1 MAGTP
6 RLSPVIQSLIDKG
19 LLDRLPPTFST
30 FFFEQ
35 FQQWSL
41 LFPAEQ
47 HYQERLFLLLDRSAP
62 EAIESLFAPLRAV
75 ERRMGINEKTW
86 PRRRF
91 QLDQVEFLNQ
101 NAHYGEW
108 RQAISG
114 VFGRIDPLLDAEV
127 ARHGKPALVI
137 VTAPPELAVSA
148 DRMWL
153 RLRRHGKTIPIEL
166 PDTENYL
173 GLALNDGA
181 GNSILEIHAKDRY
194 DSWSLSV
201 GRGIGAGRGNAVRL
215 SYDELKIYRSRLMA
229 EVQHIVEKGEARTP
243 QQLLERLKQLKV
255 LPSEGNFA
263 GDPVLAEFVRA
274 VLLTGNGTL
283 LINNTFVEWA
293 ALQAI
298 RRARPSAIL
307 ISFGVRNKLKPF
319 SSMLIY
325 SNQETASPV
334 PDQMDSLGTYV
345 DLEIFYQYIWQEF
358 EKYAEYRNNTAY
370 LFLADGLEEL
380 FCIAPPDFPLLTAR
394 APLKLS
400 EIFAGA
406 KEWLN
411 V

>member
-6 RLSPVIQSLIDKG
+6 RLSPVLQSLIDKG

-35 FQQWSL
+35 FQQWNL

-47 HYQERLFLLLDRSAP
+47 RYQERLFLLLDRSSP
-62 EAIESLFAPLRAV
+62 EAIESLFVPVREV

-91 QLDQVEFLNQ
+91 DLDQVEFLNR

-114 VFGRIDPLLDAEV
+114 VFERIDPLLDAET
-127 ARHGKPALVI
+127 AHHGRAALVV

-153 RLRRHGKTIPIEL
+153 RLRHRGKRIALEL
-166 PDTENYL
+166 PDTEDYL
-173 GLALNDGA
+173 GMALRDRTGK
-181 GNSILEIHAKDRY
+181 SILELHAKDRY
-194 DSWSLSV
+194 DSWCISV
-201 GRGIGAGRGNAVRL
+201 GPGIAGGGNVIGL
-215 SYDELKIYRSRLMA
+215 SYDELKNYRERLME
-229 EVQHIVEKGEARTP
+229 EVRRMVEKGEVRTP
-243 QQLLERLKQLKV
+243 QQLLERLKQLKI
-255 LPSEGNFA
+255 LLSEGSFA
-263 GDPVLAEFVRA
+263 ADPVLSEFVRA

-293 ALQAI
+293 AIQVI
-298 RRARPSAIL
+298 RRARPSAML
-307 ISFGVRNKLKPF
+307 VSFGVRNKLKPF
-319 SSMLIY
+319 SSMLVY
-325 SNQETASPV
+325 SDQQTASPV
-334 PDQMDSLGTYV
+334 PEQMDSLGTYV
-345 DLEIFYQYIWQEF
+345 DLEVFYQYIWQEF

-394 APLKLS
+394 APLKLE

-406 KEWLN
+406 REWLN
-411 V
+411 I

>member
-6 RLSPVIQSLIDKG
+6 KLSPVIQSLIDKG

-47 HYQERLFLLLDRSAP
+47 RYQESLFHLLDRSAP
-62 EAIESLFAPLRAV
+62 EAIDSLFAPLQEV
-75 ERRMGINEKTW
+75 ERRLGVNAQTW

-91 QLDQVEFLNQ
+91 AIDQVEFLNHSG
-101 NAHYGEW
+101 HYGEW
-108 RQAISG
+108 RQAISD
-114 VFGRIDPLLDAEV
+114 VFRHIDPLLDAEIV
-127 ARHGKPALVI
+127 RKGKPALVV

-153 RLRRHGKTIPIEL
+153 RLRPRGKSIPVEL
-166 PDTENYL
+166 PNTEDYL
-173 GLALNDGA
+173 GMAFTDGA
-181 GNSILEIHAKDRY
+181 GKSILEMHTKDRY
-194 DSWSLSV
+194 DSWTISV
-201 GRGIGAGRGNAVRL
+201 GRGIGASGNVVRL
-215 SYDELKIYRSRLMA
+215 SYDELKNYRSRLMDQVQRMVENG
-229 EVQHIVEKGEARTP
+229 EVRTP
-243 QQLLERLKQLKV
+243 QRLLERLKQLNV

-263 GDPVLAEFVRA
+263 GDPVLSEFVRA
-274 VLLTGNGTL
+274 VLLTGNGTM

-293 ALQAI
+293 AIQAI
-298 RRARPSAIL
+298 RRARPSAML

-319 SSMLIY
+319 SSMLMY
-325 SNQETASPV
+325 SDQKTSSPV

-345 DLEIFYQYIWQEF
+345 DLEIFYQYILQEF

-380 FCIAPPDFPLLTAR
+380 FCIAPPDFPLLTAK
-394 APLKLS
+394 APLKLPAILAS
-400 EIFAGA
+400 V

>member
-6 RLSPVIQSLIDKG
+6 KLSPVIQGLIDKG
-19 LLDRLPPTFST
+19 LLDRLPPTFAT

-35 FQQWSL
+35 FQQWDL

-47 HYQERLFLLLDRSAP
+47 RYQERLFLLLDRSAP
-62 EAIESLFAPLRAV
+62 EAIESLFAPLREV
-75 ERRMGINEKTW
+75 ERRMGINDKTW

-91 QLDQVEFLNQ
+91 ELDQVEFLNQ

-114 VFGRIDPLLDAEV
+114 VFGRIDPLLDAEI
-127 ARHGKPALVI
+127 ARKGKPALVV

-153 RLRRHGKTIPIEL
+153 RLRPRGKPIPIVP
-166 PDTENYL
+166 PDTEDYL
-173 GLALNDGA
+173 GMALNDSA
-181 GNSILEIHAKDRY
+181 GKSILELHAKDRY
-194 DSWSLSV
+194 DSWSISV
-201 GRGIGAGRGNAVRL
+201 GRGIGAGGNVVRL
-215 SYDELKIYRSRLMA
+215 SYDELKNYRSRLME
-229 EVQHIVEKGEARTP
+229 EVRRIVEKGEVRTP
-243 QQLLERLKQLKV
+243 QQLLERLKQLNV
-255 LPSEGNFA
+255 LASEGDFA
-263 GDPVLAEFVRA
+263 GDPVVSEFVRA

-293 ALQAI
+293 AIQAI

-307 ISFGVRNKLKPF
+307 VSFGVRNKLKPF

-325 SNQETASPV
+325 SDQETASPV
-334 PDQMDSLGTYV
+334 PDQMDALGTYV

-380 FCIAPPDFPLLTAR
+380 FCIAPPDFPLLTAK
-394 APLKLS
+394 APLKLL

>member
-6 RLSPVIQSLIDKG
+6 RLSPVLQSLIDKG

-35 FQQWSL
+35 FQQWNL

-47 HYQERLFLLLDRSAP
+47 RYQERLFLLLDRSSK
-62 EAIESLFAPLRAV
+62 EAIESLFVPVREV

-91 QLDQVEFLNQ
+91 DLDQVEFLNR

-114 VFGRIDPLLDAEV
+114 VFERIDPLLDAETV
-127 ARHGKPALVI
+127 RNARAALVV

-153 RLRRHGKTIPIEL
+153 RLRHRGKRIALEL
-166 PDTENYL
+166 PDTEDYL
-173 GLALNDGA
+173 GMALRNSTGE
-181 GNSILEIHAKDRY
+181 SILELHAKDRY
-194 DSWSLSV
+194 DSWCISV
-201 GRGIGAGRGNAVRL
+201 GPGIAGGGNVVGL
-215 SYDELKIYRSRLMA
+215 SYDELKNYRARLME
-229 EVQHIVEKGEARTP
+229 EVRRMVEKGEVRTP
-243 QQLLERLKQLKV
+243 QQLLERLKQLKI
-255 LPSEGNFA
+255 LLSEGSFA
-263 GDPVLAEFVRA
+263 ADPVLSEFVRA
-274 VLLTGNGTL
+274 VLLTGNGAL

-293 ALQAI
+293 AIQVI
-298 RRARPSAIL
+298 RRARPSAML
-307 ISFGVRNKLKPF
+307 VSFGVRNKLKPF
-319 SSMLIY
+319 SSMLVY
-325 SNQETASPV
+325 SDQQTASPV
-334 PDQMDSLGTYV
+334 PEQMDSLGTYV
-345 DLEIFYQYIWQEF
+345 DLEVFYQYIWQEF

-394 APLKLS
+394 APLKLE

-406 KEWLN
+406 REWLN
-411 V
+411 I

>member
-6 RLSPVIQSLIDKG
+6 KLSPVLQALIDKG

-35 FQQWSL
+35 FQRWDL

-47 HYQERLFLLLDRSAP
+47 HYHERLFLLLDQSDPAAV
-62 EAIESLFAPLRAV
+62 ETLFAPLREV

-91 QLDQVEFLNQ
+91 DLDQVEFLNQ
-101 NAHYGEW
+101 SAYYAEW
-108 RQAISG
+108 RQAISRI
-114 VFGRIDPLLDAEV
+114 FGRIDPLLDAET
-127 ARHGKPALVI
+127 ARHGKPALVV
-137 VTAPPELAVSA
+137 VTAPPELAASA

-153 RLRRHGKTIPIEL
+153 RIRSHGKSIPVIP
-166 PDTENYL
+166 PDSDNYL
-173 GLALNDGA
+173 ELALSDGA
-181 GNSILEIHAKDRY
+181 GKSIFEMHAKDPY
-194 DSWSLSV
+194 DSWSISV
-201 GRGIGAGRGNAVRL
+201 GSGVGAAGNVVRL
-215 SYDELKIYRSRLMA
+215 GYDELKNYRSRLMQD
-229 EVQHIVEKGEARTP
+229 VRKMVESGAVRTP
-243 QQLLERLKQLKV
+243 QELLDQLKKLNV

-263 GDPVLAEFVRA
+263 GDPVLSEFIRA

-293 ALQAI
+293 AIQAV
-298 RRARPSAIL
+298 RRARPSSVL

-325 SNQETASPV
+325 TDQATASPV

-370 LFLADGLEEL
+370 LFLADGLDAL
-380 FCIAPPDFPLLTAR
+380 FCIAPPDFPLLNAKG
-394 APLKLS
+394 PLKLP
-400 EIFAGA
+400 EVFGAA